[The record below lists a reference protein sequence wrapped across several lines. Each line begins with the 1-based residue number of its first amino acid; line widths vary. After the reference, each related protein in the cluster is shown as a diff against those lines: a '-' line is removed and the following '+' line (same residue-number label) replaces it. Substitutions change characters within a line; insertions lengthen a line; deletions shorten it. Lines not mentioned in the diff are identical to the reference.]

1 MSDVTSM
8 CKYKIRVWDPV
19 PWSIFGP
26 SPPIELISVLHTFVW
41 GSREGDIPSFL
52 FFDLVFSSFEG
63 VVIKYLTFGYKI
75 RIENACSY
83 SGILGRFLTT
93 GKWFF
98 RVISEMLVG
107 LMNFKN

>member
-1 MSDVTSM
+1 MGDVTSM
-8 CKYKIRVWDPV
+8 CKHKIRVWEPV
-19 PWSIFGP
+19 PWPIFGP

-52 FFDLVFSSFEG
+52 FFDCVFSTFEG
-63 VVIKYLTFGYKI
+63 VMSKYLTFGYKI
-75 RIENACSY
+75 RIENACSS
-83 SGILGRFLTT
+83 SGTLGRFLTT

-107 LMNFKN
+107 LMNLKN